1 LKEEAIDLI
10 VCVKKA
16 DTKTSLLRSIEESGV
31 RIRSVCGGLGICGK
45 CVVRVLRGR
54 EILSSPT
61 DAENRWLDEKLEEG
75 FRLAC
80 QTRMLREGEVE
91 VWIPPE
97 SRETREALLLP
108 SLPIQVEIR
117 PRFRRKVIQ
126 RGNDVFT
133 QVLRGEQVVAEE
145 EGLREILGV
154 ALDIGTTNLVGYL
167 LDLET
172 GKILST
178 EAIPNPQLGEDL
190 MTRLS
195 LHLQGADLR
204 TPLISGINELLDRLG
219 RRKEVYEMVVTG
231 NSVMHHFFFNLPLES
246 LAKAPFSP
254 FTLLSLERKG
264 REVGVDFPGWIY
276 SPPLVGGFVGSDC
289 VADVLAS
296 RLWREKEP
304 WLLVDVGTNTEI
316 VLSNGERMWAC
327 SCASGPAFEG
337 GRLTCGRRAGK
348 GAIWGVKLDESLR
361 PVLQVEGTPTGIC
374 GSGAVDLLAELVRT
388 GAVSRDG
395 RMIGEGERFR
405 EGRQGREFVVH
416 EEVVLTQSDVRELQL
431 AKAAI
436 AAGIRVLMELAG
448 LEFED
453 FSRLAIA
460 GAFGV
465 SLNVDSA
472 VSIGMLPP
480 VGQILKLG
488 HGAGLGAQLMLL
500 SNKERETAEKIAR
513 EIEHVSLAGKEEF
526 QRWFVESMKLE
537 PLA

>member
-61 DAENRWLDEKLEEG
+61 DAENRWLGEKLEEG

-154 ALDIGTTNLVGYL
+154 ALDVGTTNLVGYL

-526 QRWFVESMKLE
+526 QRWFVESMRLE

>member
-1 LKEEAIDLI
+1 LI

-16 DTKTSLLRSIEESGV
+16 DTKTSLLRCIEESGV

-54 EILSSPT
+54 EILSPPT
-61 DAENRWLDEKLEEG
+61 DVENRWLGEKLEEG

-80 QTRMLREGEVE
+80 QTKILREGEVE
-91 VWIPPE
+91 VWVPPE
-97 SRETREALLLP
+97 SREIREALLLP
-108 SLPIQVEIR
+108 SLSIQVEIR
-117 PRFRRKVIQ
+117 PRFQRKVIR

-133 QVLRGEQVVAEE
+133 QVFRGEQVVAEE

-195 LHLQGADLR
+195 LHLQGANLR

-219 RRKEVYEMVVTG
+219 RKKEVYEIVVTG

-246 LAKAPFSP
+246 LARAPFSP

-316 VLSNGERMWAC
+316 VLSDGERMLAC

-395 RMIGEGERFR
+395 RMTGEGERFR

-472 VSIGMLPP
+472 ISIGMLPP

-500 SNKERETAEKIAR
+500 STKERETAEKIAR

-526 QRWFVESMKLE
+526 QRWFMESMRLE

>member
-1 LKEEAIDLI
+1 VKRKAIDLI

-16 DTKTSLLRSIEESGV
+16 ETETGLLKSIGESGA

-45 CVVRVLRGR
+45 CVVKVLKGR
-54 EILSSPT
+54 ELLSPPT
-61 DAENRWLDEKLEEG
+61 DAEKRWLGKKLKEG

-80 QTRMLREGEVE
+80 QTRILREGEVE

-97 SRETREALLLP
+97 SQEIRETPLLP
-108 SLPIQVEIR
+108 SLSLQVEIR
-117 PRFRRKVIQ
+117 PRFQRKVVRKKNGI
-126 RGNDVFT
+126 FT
-133 QVLRGEQVVAEE
+133 QVLKGEQMVAEE

-178 EAIPNPQLGEDL
+178 EAMPNPQPGEDL

-204 TPLISGINELLDRLG
+204 TPLISGMNELLERLG
-219 RRKEVYEMVVTG
+219 RKNEVYEMVITG
-231 NSVMHHFFFNLPLES
+231 NSVMHHFFFNLPPES

-254 FTLLSLERKG
+254 FTLLPLEKRGK
-264 REVGVDFPGWIY
+264 EVGVDFPGWIY

-316 VLSNGERMWAC
+316 VLSDGERMLAC

-395 RMIGEGERFR
+395 RMVGEGERFR

-416 EEVVLTQSDVRELQL
+416 EGIVLTQSDVRELQL

-453 FSRLAIA
+453 FSRVAIA

-500 SNKERETAEKIAR
+500 STRERETAEKIAR
-513 EIEHVSLAGKEEF
+513 EIEHVSLAGRGEF